1 MQKKNFKNKDE
12 YYQHLSMANRN
23 DDPFGILSNIYDNEF
38 PHPFFDPNKIGF
50 YRYRNYNHQK
60 YSVRNT
66 LPNKSIV
73 FEDFEMYIPC
83 KGDVTHNLS
92 YDQKLMPLTDHDY
105 IITSCITSNDHKWP
119 VPYVYNNWHFVKTHE
134 VNKDT
139 HFEQLDTRTYFADVL
154 LGNAKSHRT
163 IFFELLRENNMLNE
177 NIIHLFGIYKSDYIR
192 NTNDKIQQSI
202 DTALTENNNYFNTT
216 KLLDNNF
223 TSQYISR
230 PIVENS
236 WISVVAETVCGDDNG
251 CFFVT
256 EKTAK
261 PLMAGR
267 PFIMLGAPYTL
278 KHLQNLGFRTFDP
291 VINENYDKIINE
303 KERVKA
309 AFESFRELS
318 KQNPLKITE
327 KLTDVLQHNRKIMY
341 NKQKLTQKA
350 RNFLDNILLK
360 HL

>member
-23 DDPFGILSNIYDNEF
+23 DDPFGILSHIYDNEF
-38 PHPFFDPNKIGF
+38 PHPSFDPAKFGF
-50 YRYRNYNHQK
+50 YRYRNYNHQE
-60 YSVRNT
+60 YTVRNT
-66 LPNKSIV
+66 LPDKSIV
-73 FEDFEMYIPC
+73 FEDFEMYIPGQ
-83 KGDVTHNLS
+83 GDVTHGLRA
-92 YDQKLMPLTDHDY
+92 DEEKMPLTDHDY
-105 IITSCITSNDHKWP
+105 IITSCITRNDNKWP
-119 VPYVYNNWHFVKTHE
+119 VPYVYNNWHFVKTHQ
-134 VNKDT
+134 VNKNL
-139 HFEQLDTRTYFADVL
+139 HFEQSDTRPYFADVL
-154 LGNAKSHRT
+154 LGNAKPHRT
-163 IFFELLRENNMLNE
+163 LFFELLRENNMLGE
-177 NIIHLFGIYKSDYIR
+177 NIVHLFGIYKSNYIK
-192 NTNDKIQQSI
+192 TINDTIQQSI
-202 DTALTENNNYFNTT
+202 DTALEENTNYFGTT

-223 TSQYISR
+223 TSQYISI
-230 PIVENS
+230 PIVKNS
-236 WISVVAETVCGDDNG
+236 WISVVAETICGHDNG

-291 VINENYDKIINE
+291 VINENYDKIIDE

-318 KQNPLKITE
+318 QQNPLEITQ
-327 KLTDVLQHNRKIMY
+327 KLTAVLRHNREMMHS
-341 NKQKLTQKA
+341 KQKLTQKA
-350 RNFLDNILLK
+350 RNFLDNIMLK